1 MREPAFLKRNKE
13 KWQGFEQ
20 KLESLEGVSPDEQA
34 EMYIE
39 LTDDLSFARTFY
51 PKSKTVNYLN
61 SLAARL
67 HQSIYKNKKEDRN
80 RFKEFWQEEVPLLM
94 YEHRDKLL
102 LAFLIFMV
110 SIFIG
115 SLSTLNDETFVRLIL
130 SDAYV
135 NKTIDNIESGDPLA
149 IYKSHSQTGM
159 FLMITINNIRVSFMA
174 FVAGIIFSF
183 GTGFILFMNGV
194 MVGSFLTFFYKK
206 GILLTSLSGVF
217 LHGALELSAI
227 VIAGTAGFI
236 MGNSLLFPGTYS
248 RMHSFRKGVKDG
260 LKIVISLI
268 PIFILAGF
276 IESFVTRHYQS
287 SWLLNLLII
296 IVSFAFIIYYFII
309 YHKLVSISQSAI
321 SNSTKEIME

>member
-20 KLESLEGVSPDEQA
+20 KLESLASISPDEQA

-51 PKSKTVNYLN
+51 PKSNTVNYLN

-67 HQSIYKNKKEDRN
+67 HQSIYKDKKEDKN

-102 LAFLIFMV
+102 LAFLIFVV

-115 SLSTLNDETFVRLIL
+115 GLSTLNDETFVRLIL

-135 NKTIDNIESGDPLA
+135 NGTIENIESGDPLA
-149 IYKSHSQTGM
+149 IYKSGKIEM
-159 FLMITINNIRVSFMA
+159 FLGITINNIRVSFMA
-174 FVAGIIFSF
+174 FVAGILFSF
-183 GTGFILFMNGV
+183 GTGIILFMNGI
-194 MVGSFLTFFYKK
+194 MVGSFFTFFYKK
-206 GILLTSLSGVF
+206 GILTASLSGVF
-217 LHGALELSAI
+217 IHGALELSAI

-236 MGNSLLFPGTYS
+236 MGNSLLFPRTYS
-248 RMHSFRKGVKDG
+248 RMHSFRKGAKDG
-260 LKIVISLI
+260 LKIVISLV
-268 PIFILAGF
+268 PIFIVAGF
-276 IESFVTRHYQS
+276 LESFVTRHYQS

-309 YHKLVSISQSAI
+309 YPRLLNASQLATFNSIKE
-321 SNSTKEIME
+321 TKE